1 VTDIETLPASA
12 SRLNRTLSS
21 ASPADVIAAAVQSVA
36 KGRLA
41 VVSSFGTESA
51 VLLKY
56 VADVDPSLP
65 VLFLDTGWLF
75 DETHA
80 YRDQLVRFFG
90 LKDVRSLKPQ
100 IELIERRDPGR
111 DLWLTDADSC
121 CHVRKVRP
129 LSDALGAFD
138 GWVNGR
144 KRFQGGARANI
155 THVEADGRL
164 LKFNPLA
171 AFSKA
176 ALDEVFAASG
186 APRHPLEK
194 MGFSSVG
201 CVPCTSRTVDGED
214 PRAGRWRN
222 SGRTECG
229 IHQTGEPAGAGC
241 GC

>member
-1 VTDIETLPASA
+1 MTEIQTLPAA
-12 SRLNRTLSS
+12 AARLSQTLSS
-21 ASPADVIAAAVQSVA
+21 GSPADVIAAAVKSVA
-36 KGRLA
+36 SGRLA

-56 VADVDPSLP
+56 VADVDRSLP

-75 DETHA
+75 EETLA
-80 YRDQLVRFFG
+80 YRDELTRYFG

-100 IELIERRDPGR
+100 IELIERRDPAR
-111 DLWLTDADSC
+111 DLWLHDTDSC
-121 CHVRKVRP
+121 CHIRKVRP

-138 GWVNGR
+138 GWINGR
-144 KRFQGGARANI
+144 KRFQGGVRADI
-155 THVEADGRL
+155 AQVEADGRL

-171 AFSKA
+171 MLTKEQ
-176 ALDEVFAASG
+176 LDEVFAASG
-186 APRHPLEK
+186 APRHPLEQH
-194 MGFSSVG
+194 GFSSIG
-201 CVPCTSRTVDGED
+201 CIPCTSRTVAGEE

-229 IHQTGEPAGAGC
+229 IHQIGEPAGAGC